1 MTNVKSQVWCDEKCK
16 SQVWCDK
23 KCKSQ
28 VWCDE
33 KCKDHVLL
41 TFYNIFR
48 QKNESTKRIF
58 VLFCLSIFILI
69 IKWNWAGQKKVK

>member
-33 KCKDHVLL
+33 KCK
-41 TFYNIFR
+41 
-48 QKNESTKRIF
+48 
-58 VLFCLSIFILI
+58 ILYKI
-69 IKWNWAGQKKVK
+69 YVKI